1 MSEAAKI
8 VAVVRGAPSAVVQDL
23 FRELIDRWS
32 PSTRIAGVVEEGHGL
47 ADRACSAGRLRSIRN
62 GSLHPI
68 FQDLG
73 PGSEACHLDGA
84 GAVSASE
91 TIQRDIAAGCDLV
104 ILSKFGK
111 LEAARAGLVPA
122 FIAAM
127 EAKAPLLTT
136 VSPAFYTAWAQFAS
150 PLFVSLSAEIA
161 SIETWWSDV
170 RRGQPARRESAVSA
184 MSRGF

>member
-8 VAVVRGAPSAVVQDL
+8 IAVVQGAPSAVVQDL
-23 FRELIDRWS
+23 FREFVDRRA
-32 PSTRIAGVVEEGHGL
+32 PSTRIAGVIEEGHGL
-47 ADRACSAGRLRSIRN
+47 ADRACSAGRLRSICD

-91 TIQRDIAAGCDLV
+91 AIQRDIATGCDLV

-111 LEAARAGLVPA
+111 LEAARAGLAPA
-122 FIAAM
+122 FAAAI
-127 EAKAPLLTT
+127 EAKVPILTA
-136 VSPAFYTAWAQFAS
+136 VSPTFYEAWAQLAS
-150 PLFVSLSAEIA
+150 PLFVSLPAEAAAVERWWADMRPAQSPRMPAGLSA
-161 SIETWWSDV
+161 
-170 RRGQPARRESAVSA
+170 RL
-184 MSRGF
+184 